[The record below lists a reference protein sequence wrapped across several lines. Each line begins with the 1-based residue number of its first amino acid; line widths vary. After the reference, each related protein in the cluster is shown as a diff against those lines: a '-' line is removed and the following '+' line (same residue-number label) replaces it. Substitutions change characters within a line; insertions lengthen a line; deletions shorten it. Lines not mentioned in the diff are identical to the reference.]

1 MSCFDPLEALERKQ
15 RRFFSLKQNQRRRQR
30 RLLLASKKREV
41 VPYLARKGRPCLASK
56 KREVV
61 PPRKGRS
68 RLQEKETPC
77 LTLSSSSPFLNSFPP
92 QSKLADPDI
101 ASDATESQRLAR
113 AAAELQPAVDAY
125 RAYRAAETALAE
137 ARELAAES
145 AGDAEML
152 ALAKEEADA
161 ASVELSTLA
170 QELAALML
178 PPNPLDQKNIMLE
191 IRAGTGGDEA
201 ALFASDLYRMY
212 CRYAERQG
220 WKVEPLSESSADGA
234 GGGGLKE
241 AVLQVSGR
249 AVYSKLKYE
258 SGVHRVQR
266 VPATEAAGRVHTS
279 TATVAVMPEADEVD
293 VEIRPEDIALTT
305 VRSGGAG
312 GQNVNKVETAV
323 DLMHKPTG
331 IRIFCTEGRSQLKN
345 RERAMA
351 MLRSRLF
358 ELELEKQQA
367 AVSAARRAQV
377 GSGSR
382 SEKIKTYN
390 FKDSRVSD
398 HRTKQNYDLNKVL
411 DGDLDPCIASL
422 AALDRQEALKA
433 LAENK

>member
-1 MSCFDPLEALERKQ
+1 MSCFDPLEASERKQ
-15 RRFFSLKQNQRRRQR
+15 RRFFSLKQNQRRQQR

-77 LTLSSSSPFLNSFPP
+77 LTLSSSSPFQNYFPP

-331 IRIFCTEGRSQLKN
+331 IRIFCT
-345 RERAMA
+345 
-351 MLRSRLF
+351 
-358 ELELEKQQA
+358 
-367 AVSAARRAQV
+367 
-377 GSGSR
+377 
-382 SEKIKTYN
+382 
-390 FKDSRVSD
+390 
-398 HRTKQNYDLNKVL
+398 
-411 DGDLDPCIASL
+411 
-422 AALDRQEALKA
+422 
-433 LAENK
+433 